1 VHQVIIISDLQA
13 PCVSLIRSVPGPLCN
28 TTLARS
34 ETNDML
40 FDTLAI
46 VVTWHINCFMKS
58 DNVLHIDVWH
68 EYILLVQ
75 QQNNNKGV
83 MI

>member
-1 VHQVIIISDLQA
+1 MIVISDLQA
-13 PCVSLIRSVPGPLCN
+13 PCISLIRGVPGLLSN
-28 TTLARS
+28 TTFAKS

-75 QQNNNKGV
+75 QQNNNKEV